1 MRVLS
6 FVIAFITLTP
16 VPWAAGD
23 RSAAGM
29 VRFER
34 VGGGGVIVPITIDGR
49 GPFRFLLDTGSS
61 HSAVSG
67 ALAEDLALRPV
78 ARTLVTTPVGETWR
92 AVVRVRTLAVGPFV
106 APEIRPSVFDAP
118 RLADEVRMDGVLGQ
132 DVLAG
137 LSYTLDY
144 RRRTLSWGGPPSS
157 DGMGV
162 RLLLEWEDGCPL
174 VKAGPSG
181 ARGGLRLIPDSGA
194 SHVVLFDRGDG
205 ALPPHHDAGT
215 GVGVGT
221 LDGERAARPVL
232 IPELRLGAV
241 VLRNQRGAVIDAG
254 GRKADGVLPLHAFA
268 RVTFDGPGGY
278 LLIERR

>member
-23 RSAAGM
+23 RTVAGM

-34 VGGGGVIVPITIDGR
+34 LGDGGIIVPVTIDGR

-61 HSAVSG
+61 HSAVSA
-67 ALAEDLALRPV
+67 ALAADLALRPV

-92 AVVRVRTLAVGPFV
+92 AVVRVRSLALASLFV
-106 APEIRPSVFDAP
+106 LEIQPSVFDGQ
-118 RLADEVRMDGVLGQ
+118 RLAGGLPVGGVLGQ

-144 RRRTLSWGGPPSS
+144 PRRRLSWGGPSAS
-157 DGMGV
+157 DGTRV
-162 RLLLEWEDGCPL
+162 RLPLEWDDGCPI
-174 VKAGPSG
+174 VKTAPADGRR
-181 ARGGLRLIPDSGA
+181 ALRLIPDSGA

-205 ALPPHHDAGT
+205 ALPPHQDTGT
-215 GVGVGT
+215 SVGVGT
-221 LDGERAARPVL
+221 LDAERAGRAVL
-232 IPELRLGAV
+232 IPALRIGEI
-241 VLRNQRGAVIDAG
+241 VLLNQRGAVIDAD
-254 GRKADGVLPLHAFA
+254 GRRADGVLPLHGFD

-278 LLIERR
+278 LQIERR